1 MTEGPAKRRRVGAPR
16 GNAQPTAVAREQ
28 LSRAAG
34 LLRRPECA
42 VGLRERKKQRTRDAL
57 LHAALELFTTRGYER
72 TTVDGIVEAVKVSQ
86 RTFFR
91 YFASKEDVVFATQDL
106 VEARFLA
113 ELRQRPAQEP
123 PLEAMRQAVFS
134 AWDALERSDPSE
146 ATVELHVRTFRMI
159 ESQPTLLA
167 THMRR
172 CIAMEEEVA
181 AVIAGREDLDLD
193 ADPRPRVA
201 VAAFSGTMR
210 VTGQLWGRSGD
221 GTLASLR
228 ALAERHLDLL
238 GPTLA
243 SDWRAPGPGAGSPPA
258 AVSPVP
264 LATPVPL
271 AGAGAISPG
280 AVSGP

>member
-1 MTEGPAKRRRVGAPR
+1 M
-16 GNAQPTAVAREQ
+16 
-28 LSRAAG
+28 
-34 LLRRPECA
+34 LRRPECA

-57 LHAALELFTTRGYER
+57 LHAALELFTTQGYER
-72 TTVDGIVEAVKVSQ
+72 TTVDGIVEAVDVSQ

-123 PLEAMRQAVFS
+123 PLEAMRQATFR
-134 AWDALERSDPSE
+134 AWDALERSDPSS

-172 CIAMEEEVA
+172 CIAAEEEVA
-181 AVIAGREDLDLD
+181 SVIAGREGLDLD
-193 ADPRPRVA
+193 ADPRPRMA

-243 SDWRAPGPGAGSPPA
+243 SDWRPPGPGDGG
-258 AVSPVP
+258 V
-264 LATPVPL
+264 
-271 AGAGAISPG
+271 PG
-280 AVSGP
+280 APRQTAA